1 MKDENPRDDA
11 GSSGSSAGDDWA
23 VANVGALMEERR
35 RYELWLAAL
44 NARRAETPKHVF
56 SRVHADYTSR
66 LEAVI
71 KRLTGQVEELRT
83 ELTTLATR
91 IATLQEQQHRARDE
105 RAEAELRAHVGEMS
119 AAEWER
125 AAAASDAA
133 IADLVRQKAEAE
145 EALVRTRDF
154 LADAERPATPAQP
167 APPVPPRPSIQT
179 TAQREAPFAPRA
191 FVDAPQQAPRGTTNV
206 PVQGSSSGQVPAA
219 ARMRPLPGRPEAD
232 AAARPADEVAA
243 ASLHLPSADPSSAR
257 RVEGGH
263 FDELAF
269 LSSVVDESAA
279 PAVPPPAASNPP
291 SGGARFEPVA
301 RPAPPPAPSP
311 SRNPFAQ
318 RAQDK
323 IINNDGAA
331 GPRIESRKLGSKTGL
346 AANVSGNN
354 PIILRD
360 KSNEAAKT
368 LKCGECGAVN
378 YPTEWY
384 CERCGAELASM

>member
-1 MKDENPRDDA
+1 MKDGNPRDDA
-11 GSSGSSAGDDWA
+11 GTGEPSAGA
-23 VANVGALMEERR
+23 ASSVMSVGSLMEERR

-56 SRVHADYTSR
+56 SRVHADYTAR

-71 KRLTGQVEELRT
+71 KRLTGQVEGLRG

-91 IATLQEQQHRARDE
+91 IASLEEQQHRARDE
-105 RAEAELRAHVGEMS
+105 RAEAELRAHVGEMTAEEWTMA
-119 AAEWER
+119 AAE
-125 AAAASDAA
+125 ADAH
-133 IADLVRQKAEAE
+133 IAELGRMHAETV
-145 EALVRTRDF
+145 EALARTREF
-154 LADAERPATPAQP
+154 LADAERPATPAEP
-167 APPVPPRPSIQT
+167 AAAVPAAS
-179 TAQREAPFAPRA
+179 AASAPTLP
-191 FVDAPQQAPRGTTNV
+191 PRGTTNV
-206 PVQGSSSGQVPAA
+206 PVQPAGQSPSGP
-219 ARMRPLPGRPEAD
+219 RLRPLPGREEATPRAMADVAD
-232 AAARPADEVAA
+232 AEAHVPAATERGNGQP
-243 ASLHLPSADPSSAR
+243 
-257 RVEGGH
+257 H

-269 LSSVVDESAA
+269 LSSVVDEGETPRGA
-279 PAVPPPAASNPP
+279 PPPAAPP
-291 SGGARFEPVA
+291 PATPRPVPAPTAAARVQPVA
-301 RPAPPPAPSP
+301 RPAPPP
-311 SRNPFAQ
+311 SRNPFVQ

-331 GPRIESRKLGSKTGL
+331 GPKIESKQVGARSGL

-384 CERCGAELASM
+384 CERCGAELASL

>member
-1 MKDENPRDDA
+1 MMDENPRDDA
-11 GSSGSSAGDDWA
+11 GSGGSSAGDDWA
-23 VANVGALMEERR
+23 VANVGSLMEERR

-56 SRVHADYTSR
+56 SRVHADYTAR

-71 KRLTGQVEELRT
+71 QRLTGQVEGLRT

-125 AAAASDAA
+125 AATASDAA
-133 IADLVRQKAEAE
+133 LADLVRQKAEAE

-154 LADAERPATPAQP
+154 LADAERPATPPEA
-167 APPVPPRPSIQT
+167 APPIAPRPSVPS
-179 TAQREAPFAPRA
+179 AAPREAPFAPRA

-206 PVQGSSSGQVPAA
+206 PVQGSPSGQVPAA
-219 ARMRPLPGRPEAD
+219 ARLRPLPGRPDAD
-232 AAARPADEVAA
+232 AAARPTEEVAET
-243 ASLHLPSADPSSAR
+243 SLHLPSADPALAR
-257 RVEGGH
+257 GVEGGH

-269 LSSVVDESAA
+269 LSSVVDESGA
-279 PAVPPPAASNPP
+279 PAVPPPAAASHPP
-291 SGGARFEPVA
+291 SGARFEPVA
-301 RPAPPPAPSP
+301 RPAPPP

-331 GPRIESRKLGSKTGL
+331 GPKIESKKAGSKAGL
-346 AANVSGNN
+346 AANVSGNH
-354 PIILRD
+354 PIVLRD

>member
-1 MKDENPRDDA
+1 MKDESPRDDA
-11 GSSGSSAGDDWA
+11 GNGGSAAGDTA
-23 VANVGALMEERR
+23 VTTVGSLMDERR
-35 RYELWLAAL
+35 RYEAWLEAL

-56 SRVHADYTSR
+56 SRVHADYTAR

-71 KRLTGQVEELRT
+71 GRLSGQVEGLRT

-91 IATLQEQQHRARDE
+91 LATLVEQQHRARDE
-105 RAEAELRAHVGEMS
+105 RAEAELRAHVGEMT
-119 AAEWER
+119 AAEWEV
-125 AAAASDAA
+125 ASAKADAA
-133 IADLVRQKAEAE
+133 IAELERQHDEAE
-145 EALVRTRDF
+145 QALARTREF
-154 LADAERPATPAQP
+154 LADAERPATPAAAAAPIAAP
-167 APPVPPRPSIQT
+167 APAAAPTASAPTAAASAPPMPARPSVSVPLQ
-179 TAQREAPFAPRA
+179 PS
-191 FVDAPQQAPRGTTNV
+191 RGTTNV
-206 PVQGSSSGQVPAA
+206 PVQTGQPSAS
-219 ARMRPLPGRPEAD
+219 RLRPLPGREEPTAREEHPDREEAAP
-232 AAARPADEVAA
+232 AAGARD
-243 ASLHLPSADPSSAR
+243 
-257 RVEGGH
+257 GG

-269 LSSVVDESAA
+269 LSSVVDDESV
-279 PAVPPPAASNPP
+279 PAVPEPDRSEPSAREALPAQP
-291 SGGARFEPVA
+291 SAPAKVQPVA
-301 RPAPPPAPSP
+301 RPAPPP

-323 IINNDGAA
+323 IVNNDGAA
-331 GPRIESRKLGSKTGL
+331 GPMIESKKSGGRSGL

>member
-1 MKDENPRDDA
+1 
-11 GSSGSSAGDDWA
+11 
-23 VANVGALMEERR
+23 MEERR

-56 SRVHADYTSR
+56 SRVHSDYTAR
-66 LEAVI
+66 LEAVMG
-71 KRLTGQVEELRT
+71 RLTGQVEGLRA

-91 IATLQEQQHRARDE
+91 LASLEEQQHRARDE

-119 AAEWER
+119 AGEWEE
-125 AAAASDAA
+125 AAKQADER
-133 IADLVRQKAEAE
+133 IADLVRQHAEAE
-145 EALVRTRDF
+145 DALARTREF

-167 APPVPPRPSIQT
+167 AAPIPPRPSVQT
-179 TAQREAPFAPRA
+179 SAPKEAVASDEPLQPS
-191 FVDAPQQAPRGTTNV
+191 RGTTNV
-206 PVQGSSSGQVPAA
+206 PVQGSPSGQTAP
-219 ARMRPLPGRPEAD
+219 RLRPLPGREEPARATGAVSDSAEAALHVP
-232 AAARPADEVAA
+232 AAEPHEPGGP
-243 ASLHLPSADPSSAR
+243 HEPHEPGGPGGQ
-257 RVEGGH
+257 EGGP

-269 LSSVVDESAA
+269 LSSVVEERASATPEA
-279 PAVPPPAASNPP
+279 PPVPAPTAA
-291 SGGARFEPVA
+291 ARVEPVA
-301 RPAPPPAPSP
+301 RPAPPP

-331 GPRIESRKLGSKTGL
+331 GPKIESKKVGARAGL

-360 KSNEAAKT
+360 KSNEPAKT
-368 LKCGECGAVN
+368 LKCGECGAHN

-384 CERCGAELASM
+384 CERCGAELASL